1 MKNMLYEGKA
11 KQVYL
16 TENADEYLIHYK
28 DDATAFNGEKKDVI
42 MGKGE
47 LNLAISTVIFEMLE
61 KEGIKTHYINTVNE
75 RDMIVKKVTILP
87 LEVIIRNI
95 SAGSICKRLALE
107 EGIEFKHPIF
117 EICYKNDELGDPLI
131 NDDHAVALGLI
142 ERDELEK
149 IKLVTLEINKLRI
162 KFFKKV
168 GLRLVDFKIEFG
180 KTDDGEIILADEI
193 SPDTCRLWDSE
204 TNVKM
209 DKDRFRRDLGN
220 LIEGYEEVLKRIRG

>member
-75 RDMIVKKVTILP
+75 RDMIVKKVTIP
-87 LEVIIRNI
+87 HWKVPRSI
-95 SAGSICKRLALE
+95 GS
-107 EGIEFKHPIF
+107 FK
-117 EICYKNDELGDPLI
+117 KM
-131 NDDHAVALGLI
+131 
-142 ERDELEK
+142 LEK
-149 IKLVTLEINKLRI
+149 TM
-162 KFFKKV
+162 KKKS
-168 GLRLVDFKIEFG
+168 F
-180 KTDDGEIILADEI
+180 
-193 SPDTCRLWDSE
+193 
-204 TNVKM
+204 
-209 DKDRFRRDLGN
+209 
-220 LIEGYEEVLKRIRG
+220 